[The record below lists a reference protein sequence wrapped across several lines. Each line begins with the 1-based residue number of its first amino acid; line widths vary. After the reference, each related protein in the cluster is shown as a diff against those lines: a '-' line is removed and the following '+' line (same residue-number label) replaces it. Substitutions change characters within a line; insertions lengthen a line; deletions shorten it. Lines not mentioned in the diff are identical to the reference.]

1 MALENTIQ
9 LFYSIPFCFFLSVYL
24 NPQIETQIIA
34 ATSQTYTQK
43 REENRKRRN
52 KPTKTERK
60 DFNICLVFINF
71 DEIVYNNTKF
81 HVELI

>member
-43 REENRKRRN
+43 KRGEPKTKEQTNQNRAQR
-52 KPTKTERK
+52 
-60 DFNICLVFINF
+60 FQHLFSF
-71 DEIVYNNTKF
+71 Y
-81 HVELI
+81 